1 MRRGTSSQVPA
12 ERKAIRAC
20 EMQRNVLGRG
30 QHAVETREAGQHRVR
45 FALGYDGRAA
55 EETWGGDKAG
65 GVLFVGDVGQ

>member
-1 MRRGTSSQVPA
+1 
-12 ERKAIRAC
+12 
-20 EMQRNVLGRG
+20 MQRRPWA
-30 QHAVETREAGQHRVR
+30 QRRHREARQRRVR